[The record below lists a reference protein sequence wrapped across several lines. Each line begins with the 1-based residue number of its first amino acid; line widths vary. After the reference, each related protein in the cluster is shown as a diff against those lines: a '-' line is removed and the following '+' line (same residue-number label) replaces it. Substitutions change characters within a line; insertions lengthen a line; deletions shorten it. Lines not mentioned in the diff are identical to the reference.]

1 MCVCVCV
8 YRHIH
13 AGNAAVLHDSHPGG
27 VLQVAARR
35 DALTLRRVARG
46 VIEARIL
53 KSPLYSDFTQE
64 MYQGTDI

>member
-1 MCVCVCV
+1 M
-8 YRHIH
+8 I
-13 AGNAAVLHDSHPGG
+13 SHVGSD
-27 VLQVAARR
+27 LR